1 MVTGLSWTQAVSWR
15 AFPWLLDSPELR
27 LWVGGHF
34 HGYWTLLNS
43 GCELAGISMVTG
55 LSWTQAV
62 SWLAFPWLLDS
73 PELRLWVGGHFHG
86 YWTLLNSGCEL
97 AGISMVTGL
106 SWTQAELTGISMAP
120 TITAGLDP
128 GPSGWKE
135 NWPHLIWCLF
145 GLGGVVAL
153 STHRTNVDTVYY
165 WEGFWAHGHFL
176 AVLVHIQR
184 QSYTF
189 RDCSTCSMRL
199 WWSPTTLVLFTM
211 LA

>member
-1 MVTGLSWTQAVSWR
+1 MILLRSKLKLLWYCGPESNCLILLWFRFDNSIGPEVIIELPDGCCRPRMITKLIWSM
-15 AFPWLLDSPELR
+15 AFPWFLDSPGLR
-27 LWVGGHF
+27 LWVGWHF

-55 LSWTQAV
+55 L
-62 SWLAFPWLLDS
+62 PWA
-73 PELRLWVGGHFHG
+73 H
-86 YWTLLNSGCEL
+86 
-97 AGISMVTGL
+97 
-106 SWTQAELTGISMAP
+106 AELTGISMAP
-120 TITAGLDP
+120 TITVGLDP
-128 GPSGWKE
+128 GPGGWKE
-135 NWPHLIWCLF
+135 NWPHLIWRLF

-165 WEGFWAHGHFL
+165 WEGFWAHGHSL
-176 AVLVHIQR
+176 AELAHIQR

-199 WWSPTTLVLFTM
+199 WWSPTALVLFTM